1 MVTVFSRVF
10 FLVSILVISKVWE
23 TNSVFSKSKLV
34 KYRILKNFPK
44 ISKISKF
51 VLDQVA
57 KIHQQKKKNPSH
69 YSCLKHIGTHI
80 STYKRIFCKTFEAQ
94 QLQ

>member
-34 KYRILKNFPK
+34 KYRNFLKFKNIQRFPNFFGPSGK
-44 ISKISKF
+44 NSPP
-51 VLDQVA
+51 
-57 KIHQQKKKNPSH
+57 KKKNPNH
-69 YSCLKHIGTHI
+69 
-80 STYKRIFCKTFEAQ
+80 
-94 QLQ
+94 